1 MVSIELNYGKSMVL
15 MESMVSIDWRENQQ
29 EQWMKNG
36 HLEYSPVI
44 EELNTLSDG
53 KKRCDFPKSCEF
65 TGDLWLKKWRE
76 GCGIV
81 TR

>member
-1 MVSIELNYGKSMVL
+1 MVSIEWNYGK
-15 MESMVSIDWRENQQ
+15 SMVSIDWRENQQ

-53 KKRCDFPKSCEF
+53 KKDVIFQRAVKLPEISGWKND
-65 TGDLWLKKWRE
+65 GRVVAWWLDNH
-76 GCGIV
+76 GNS
-81 TR
+81 

>member
-1 MVSIELNYGKSMVL
+1 
-15 MESMVSIDWRENQQ
+15 MVSIDWTENQQ

-53 KKRCDFPKSCEF
+53 KKKDVIFRRAVNLPEISGWKHDA
-65 TGDLWLKKWRE
+65 WE